1 MLPEGPLVA
10 DESYYTH
17 ARPEVL
23 RLVPSDVRQVVDVGC
38 AAGALGAS
46 IKQTFP
52 DTEVRGIEI
61 VAEQALRAKQVLDD
75 AVAMGADDPMPAHWP
90 APDCVIFADV
100 LEHLVDPWSVLRLWR
115 QRVQPGAWLI
125 VSLPNV
131 THVSIAADLLQGRWK
146 YADEGL
152 LDRTHLRFFSRQ
164 GALDLIQQADFRV
177 ESVSRSQLVP
187 EFLPARK
194 TIERWAVR
202 AMRREAATPIGSMA
216 RTLLDL
222 VTFEF
227 LITARTKP

>member
-1 MLPEGPLVA
+1 MLAEEALVA

-46 IKQTFP
+46 IKQRSP
-52 DTEVRGIEI
+52 DTQVRGIEI
-61 VAEQALRAKQVLDD
+61 VPEQALRAREVLDD
-75 AVAMGADDPMPAHWP
+75 AVALGADDPMPAHWP

-100 LEHLVDPWSVLRLWR
+100 LEHLVDPWSVLRHWR
-115 QRVQPGAWLI
+115 QRVQAGAWII

-131 THVSIAADLLQGRWK
+131 THVSIVADLLRGRWT

-164 GALDLIQQADFRV
+164 GALDLIEQADFRV
-177 ESVSRSQLVP
+177 ESVSRSPLVP
-187 EFLPARK
+187 DFLPARK
-194 TIERWAVR
+194 TIEGWALR
-202 AMRREAATPIGSMA
+202 ATLREAAQPVGSIA

-222 VTFEF
+222 LTFEF
-227 LITARTKP
+227 LITARAKP